1 MRLSTVDKY
10 VNTRKRNIYGIM
22 QPESIVKT
30 A

>member
-10 VNTRKRNIYGIM
+10 GNTRKRNIYGI
-22 QPESIVKT
+22 IYGIKT